1 MANYVDGAVYDWKA
15 VTPSDSVP
23 IPLTNG
29 IYVDVTGSLI
39 LTSVNGNT
47 ETFSNVAAG
56 ICHPFAATKV
66 GASSGATGIKAL
78 YYRRA

>member
-1 MANYVDGAVYDWKA
+1 MADYVDGSVYDWKA
-15 VTPSDSVP
+15 VSPSDTVT

-29 IYVDVTGSLI
+29 IYVDVAGSLV

-56 ICHPFAATKV
+56 ICHPFAAVKV

-78 YYRRA
+78 YYRKA